1 MKKIVAALIFTFLSS
16 SLFAAPKFTVL
27 ELNGKLKV
35 RKDGRDAYTIKRGD
49 TFDDGSI
56 IRTYRDSWVSFSGNG
71 FFYKIHSTSLV
82 RIEREPQLIY
92 GKLSKSKTGKYIDL
106 HFYYLPNPAQGKAM
120 KIVVRS
126 RDDPVDVQSSLIKGD
141 ANRKIKM
148 YRLDRGK
155 YRGLT
160 GFDCE
165 APAERY
171 KLVIRAI
178 GGDNDFTQV
187 IYPFYLKNTTFER
200 GKVFLPLEKGQLLE
214 PSEKKRTESAVLAKV
229 LSSPGESALWQ
240 GSFRH
245 PLEDPDILSRFGKRR
260 TYYVDGRFSRV
271 RHHRGIDYRASRG
284 TGVFAPE
291 GGIVVLAVKRIT
303 TGNTIVIDHGQ
314 GVFSL
319 FFHLDSIAVAS
330 GDVVQKGNPIATA
343 GSTGIAVGSHLH
355 WSMVINGVY
364 VDPDD
369 WVKRNF

>member
-1 MKKIVAALIFTFLSS
+1 MKKIFLVLIFTFLST
-16 SLFAAPKFTVL
+16 SLFAALKFTVQ
-27 ELNGKLKV
+27 EKNGKFRV
-35 RKDGRDAYTIKRGD
+35 RKDGRDAYTLEVGD

-71 FFYKIHSTSLV
+71 FYYKIHSTSLV
-82 RIEREPQLIY
+82 RIDTEPQLIY
-92 GKLSKSKTGKYIDL
+92 GKLSRAKTGKYLDL
-106 HFYYLPNPAQGKAM
+106 HFYYLPNPAQGKTM

-148 YRLDRGK
+148 YKLEKGR

-165 APAERY
+165 APADRY
-171 KLVIRAI
+171 KLVIWAI
-178 GGDNDFTQV
+178 RGDDDFTQV
-187 IYPFYLKNTTFER
+187 IYPFYLKKTTFER
-200 GKVFLPLEKGQLLE
+200 GKVFLPLEKGQLLK
-214 PSEKKRTESAVLAKV
+214 PSEQKRRESAVLAKV
-229 LSSPGESALWQ
+229 LSSPGETALWQ
-240 GSFRH
+240 GPFRH
-245 PLEDPDILSRFGKRR
+245 PLEGPDILSRFGKRR
-260 TYYVDGRFSRV
+260 TYYVDGRFSRI

-284 TGVFAPE
+284 TEVFAPE
-291 GGIVVLAVKRIT
+291 GGVIVLALKRIT

-319 FFHLDSIAVAS
+319 FFHLDTISVSTGDAVK
-330 GDVVQKGNPIATA
+330 KGNPIGSA

-369 WVKRNF
+369 WVKRIF